1 MRFKNIFLATFSY
14 FFILSLSGQSNEI
27 IDKVLS
33 QEKLTCGY
41 GAYLTLN
48 AAGYVGDE
56 ATPEEALSLLQD
68 MGWMKKSK
76 AADDFMSLG
85 EYSLALMQGFS
96 LKGGIMYSLFPAP
109 RYASRELGFKG
120 YIARDSGAYR
130 SLTGNEAIS
139 MLSQIIRHEGG

>member
-1 MRFKNIFLATFSY
+1 MRFNNILITTFLYIFV
-14 FFILSLSGQSNEI
+14 LSLNGQSNDI

-33 QEKLTCGY
+33 QEEISCGY
-41 GAYLTLN
+41 GAYLALN
-48 AAGYVGDE
+48 AAGYVEDE
-56 ATPEEALSLLQD
+56 TTPEEALSLLKE
-68 MGWMKKSK
+68 MGWMKKTKES
-76 AADDFMSLG
+76 DDIMSLG

-96 LKGGIMYSLFPAP
+96 LKGGLMYSLFPAP